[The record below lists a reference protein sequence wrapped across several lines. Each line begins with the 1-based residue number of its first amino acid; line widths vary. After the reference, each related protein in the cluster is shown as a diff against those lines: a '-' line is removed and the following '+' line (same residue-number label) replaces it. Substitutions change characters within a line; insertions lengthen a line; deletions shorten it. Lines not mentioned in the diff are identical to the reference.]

1 MSRVGESHTTL
12 YAKLFC
18 SVFLGYKL
26 PCYMV
31 HSNIICHS
39 LLVHKA
45 AFFLQPADA
54 FVGSRPKP
62 GEDGFL
68 YHVTMTLTGPI
79 TEDQNTRGRKIYAP
93 EESTQSFGILLST
106 EIPNVCCV
114 FSHLISSLVV
124 WCMERV
130 AFM

>member
-1 MSRVGESHTTL
+1 MRRVGESHTTL

-114 FSHLISSLVV
+114 FSQPCGVVYGKSSLHVIL
-124 WCMERV
+124 C
-130 AFM
+130 